1 MHLTSDDLAQRRRAS
16 ARFAWTLGAIALGL
30 YLIGF
35 LIER

>member
-16 ARFAWTLGAIALGL
+16 ARFAWTLGDIALGL